1 MLTVKIHAIQT
12 GSVQIKTAQPVRK
25 TGGLVRI
32 ITDSKW
38 AEWLPIFA
46 WVIDH
51 PEGIIVIDTGETA
64 KTSDPNYFPKW
75 HPVHRFSV
83 RMNVKPEDEIGPQLR
98 SMGLRN
104 KEIKLLVLTH
114 LHTDH
119 AGGLHHFP
127 DSQIL
132 VSGREFQLAQG
143 FLGKVR
149 GYVPHR
155 WPEWFDPTPI
165 GFEYESL
172 GPFEQTYKVTK
183 AGDVVI
189 VPTPGHTPG
198 HVSVIVKSEDVTY
211 FLAGDTSYNERN
223 LLEGVPDGV
232 SPNAA
237 ITLDTMERIRA
248 FASSHPLIY
257 LPCHD
262 PGSGERLNE
271 RRPLIELS

>member
-1 MLTVKIHAIQT
+1 LTVKIHAIQT

-25 TGGLVRI
+25 TGGLIRI

-38 AEWLPIFA
+38 AGWLPIFA

-75 HPVHRFSV
+75 HPFHRFSV

-98 SMGLRN
+98 SMGIRN

-127 DSQIL
+127 DSKIL
-132 VSGREFQLAQG
+132 VSGREFQLAKG

-149 GYVPHR
+149 GYLPHR

-165 GFEYESL
+165 GFEHESL

-262 PGSGERLNE
+262 PGSGKRLNE